1 MFLKAL
7 ITTATMFL
15 SCSPVANESAV
26 VNQKTAVVQKLS
38 VLSATETDW
47 IGGVQSV
54 RGKIY
59 TIRIKSTLKQKAT
72 FSALEMNG
80 EKIPVTALLKNN
92 IYTVTARTTNPN
104 PQPDAGSAPG
114 NTEIS
119 PAKSGV
125 LSYTE
130 GTSKTVKKL
139 VISKFTHVENGLKN
153 GDEPVQ

>member
-1 MFLKAL
+1 M
-7 ITTATMFL
+7 
-15 SCSPVANESAV
+15 
-26 VNQKTAVVQKLS
+26 
-38 VLSATETDW
+38 SATETDW
-47 IGGVQSV
+47 IGGVQGV

-59 TIRIKSTLKQKAT
+59 TIRIKSTLKQEAT

-92 IYTVTARTTNPN
+92 IYTVTARTTSPN
-104 PQPDAGSAPG
+104 PQSDAGSAPG
-114 NTEIS
+114 STEIS
-119 PAKSGV
+119 PAKSGA